1 MATSA
6 PLDETASV
14 DSTEEPDAS
23 IARLAHDE
31 DGEMVEAV
39 EADAASPRA
48 STLERRTSRRLS
60 TPGSSRRSL
69 TSPAGDDDAVNDDQ
83 GSSSPTFETGLAASI
98 KEWANAGYM
107 GDALGFLADEVS
119 AIRVEQLELRQT
131 VNSLAGRVEAA
142 IAGLSATLAAGASLR
157 SGDDGRRAS
166 PARLSNV
173 SGSGSPGT
181 DNGSRPPSP
190 RALSSRSAAMAKAG
204 KAARG
209 HRFAAPLGLSTSPDD
224 DAPRV
229 PVHVWSGTWNVGA
242 SEPVGGTKGCKREDL
257 ERFAPKGYDVYVLG
271 VQEGTS
277 DRLYHE
283 FAAATGTVR
292 LRLTEAQKRA
302 SFASTGS
309 DAEASGAA
317 GGSTTG
323 ASSTSAAASAAA
335 PAACGAT
342 HAEEAA
348 SSVALAARVAD
359 ADKVLGRGDGSLVS
373 LKFTGIAVFV
383 SASSLGFVRV
393 MRADRLSFGAT
404 EGSKGAVA
412 VVLRIHGST
421 VAFVSV
427 HLASHKVPA
436 RLVQYRDVCKSLG
449 AKIGNSFFQLNEQ
462 FHHVVF
468 MGDYNYRCERISGD
482 DALALIRRGAA
493 HSRLQPEFDSMV
505 RHRRETRAW
514 DGYDEPPMAP
524 TLWPTYKKFENRPH
538 TDTTVG
544 GWAASVYRIKFRE
557 PVYKGGRVMDRVPG
571 WCDRILAR
579 SHPHLRPFF
588 FPLTRTE
595 AQRVAAC
602 GAAETDPAIGA
613 PVPSDAKEAASIAR
627 EFDLPTWA
635 LGGAAEPIEYGDDGS
650 GINPDSESSYDAV
663 NDVLTV
669 SDHSP
674 VRCVFRLLAF
684 RRPGVQDA
692 SAGQLSPEAA
702 LAAVPVALRPVA
714 ARSRGLA
721 LPAGLGTDQSG
732 SAASGFGFTPHR
744 RSAADKIHCSAVPP
758 QPPSAPG
765 HDGVTASASLGP
777 LPSAGST
784 DSSCGSTGAAAVGAA
799 PSVQAVLRFTQ
810 IEFVQGEGSVLVPQV
825 AKILCPAPFELD
837 DSSPTEVRV
846 SKTKAGL
853 SGTATLTASDPALL
867 PRLHALVKVQVDRNS
882 KGHCVVPLRPLFAAL
897 HEDGE
902 ADHTYFTP
910 VACDGITRLDA
921 AGRHLHIQFRASL
934 QLRVV

>member
-1 MATSA
+1 
-6 PLDETASV
+6 
-14 DSTEEPDAS
+14 
-23 IARLAHDE
+23 
-31 DGEMVEAV
+31 
-39 EADAASPRA
+39 
-48 STLERRTSRRLS
+48 
-60 TPGSSRRSL
+60 
-69 TSPAGDDDAVNDDQ
+69 
-83 GSSSPTFETGLAASI
+83 
-98 KEWANAGYM
+98 
-107 GDALGFLADEVS
+107 
-119 AIRVEQLELRQT
+119 
-131 VNSLAGRVEAA
+131 
-142 IAGLSATLAAGASLR
+142 
-157 SGDDGRRAS
+157 
-166 PARLSNV
+166 
-173 SGSGSPGT
+173 
-181 DNGSRPPSP
+181 
-190 RALSSRSAAMAKAG
+190 
-204 KAARG
+204 
-209 HRFAAPLGLSTSPDD
+209 
-224 DAPRV
+224 
-229 PVHVWSGTWNVGA
+229 
-242 SEPVGGTKGCKREDL
+242 VGGAKGCKREDL

-277 DRLYHE
+277 DRLYTE

-292 LRLTEAQKRA
+292 LKLTEAQKRG
-302 SFASTGS
+302 SFASVPDS
-309 DAEASGAA
+309 DGASGAA
-317 GGSTTG
+317 
-323 ASSTSAAASAAA
+323 SAASGGHGADPTSGAGL
-335 PAACGAT
+335 PADAD
-342 HAEEAA
+342 EAA

-383 SASSLGFVRV
+383 PASSLGFVRV

-436 RLVQYRDVCKSLG
+436 RLVQYRDICKTLG
-449 AKIGNSFFQLNEQ
+449 AKVGNSFFQLNEQ

-524 TLWPTYKKFENRPH
+524 TLWPTYKKFENRPD
-538 TDTTVG
+538 TDTAVA
-544 GWAASVYRIKFRE
+544 GWAAAVYRIKFRE

-579 SHPHLRPFF
+579 SHQHLRPFF
-588 FPLTRTE
+588 FPLTRAE
-595 AQRVAAC
+595 AERVAAC
-602 GAAETDPAIGA
+602 AVEGRAMAEGA
-613 PVPSDAKEAASIAR
+613 PAPPADEVEDVTNTAR
-627 EFDLPTWA
+627 DFDLPPWA
-635 LGGAAEPIEYGDDGS
+635 LGGAAEPIEYGEDGS
-650 GINPDSESSYDAV
+650 AIDPASESSYDAI

-684 RRPGVQDA
+684 QRPDTAAAAEGTAAASTDA
-692 SAGQLSPEAA
+692 SR

-714 ARSRGLA
+714 ARTRGLTS
-721 LPAGLGTDQSG
+721 PPSDTDEAGLAG
-732 SAASGFGFTPHR
+732 SSSHR
-744 RSAADKIHCSAVPP
+744 LSAADRIHHFAGSSATDG
-758 QPPSAPG
+758 SAPMPGLEAPAG
-765 HDGVTASASLGP
+765 HSG
-777 LPSAGST
+777 
-784 DSSCGSTGAAAVGAA
+784 

-837 DSSPTEVRV
+837 DSPPTEVRV

-853 SGTATLTASDPALL
+853 SGTATLTASDPASL
-867 PRLHALVKVQVDRNS
+867 PRLHALVKVQVDRSS

-897 HEDGE
+897 SESGE
-902 ADHTYFTP
+902 SDHTYFVP
-910 VACDGITRLDA
+910 VACDGITRLDT
-921 AGRHLHIQFRASL
+921 AGRNLHVQFRASL